1 MTPKNLLRQIVVV
14 FAVLSIAL
22 PAAGQGKWWQSEEYK
37 RELRLT
43 PEQSKKLEE
52 VFQASVP
59 TLKSL
64 KKTLDQAESEF
75 ERLLERGD
83 DGSVMDQVERVE
95 AARAELNKSHT
106 MMMLRMKR
114 VLTAEQWARFN
125 AMHQTAERE
134 QVTFDRLFQTTGLNR
149 FYKTS

>member
-1 MTPKNLLRQIVVV
+1 MTPKNLLRQFVVS
-14 FAVLSIAL
+14 FAVLVAVAL
-22 PAAGQGKWWQSEEYK
+22 PAAGQGKWWQSEEYI

-52 VFQASVP
+52 VFQASIP

-114 VLTAEQWARFN
+114 VLTTEQWTRFN

-134 QVTFDRLFQTTGLNR
+134 RTRSNAR
-149 FYKTS
+149 K

>member
-1 MTPKNLLRQIVVV
+1 MTPKNLLRQIVVL
-14 FAVLSIAL
+14 FAVLAIAL
-22 PAAGQGKWWQSEEYK
+22 PAAGQGKWWQSEDYR

-43 PEQSKKLEE
+43 TEQSKKLEE

-64 KKTLDQAESEF
+64 KKALDQAESEF

-114 VLTAEQWARFN
+114 VLTTEQWTKFN

-134 QVTFDRLFQTTGLNR
+134 RIRSNAR
-149 FYKTS
+149 K

>member
-1 MTPKNLLRQIVVV
+1 MTPKNLLKLVVV
-14 FAVLSIAL
+14 SFALLIPAL

-37 RELRLT
+37 RELKLT
-43 PEQSKKLEE
+43 AEQSKKLDE

-64 KKTLDQAESEF
+64 KKSLDQAESEF

-95 AARAELNKSHT
+95 AARAELNKQHT
-106 MMMLRMKR
+106 LMMLRMKR
-114 VLTAEQWARFN
+114 VLTTDQWAKFN

-134 QVTFDRLFQTTGLNR
+134 RTRSSAR
-149 FYKTS
+149 K

>member
-1 MTPKNLLRQIVVV
+1 MTPKNLLRQIVVS
-14 FAVLSIAL
+14 FAVLVAVAL

-43 PEQSKKLEE
+43 SEQSKKLEE
-52 VFQASVP
+52 IFQAAVP

-64 KKTLDQAESEF
+64 KKSLDSAESEF

-106 MMMLRMKR
+106 LMMLRMKR
-114 VLTAEQWARFN
+114 VLTAEQWTKFN

-134 QVTFDRLFQTTGLNR
+134 RPRSTAQ
-149 FYKTS
+149 K

>member
-1 MTPKNLLRQIVVV
+1 MTPKNLLRQIVCV
-14 FAVLSIAL
+14 FAVLAIAL

-134 QVTFDRLFQTTGLNR
+134 RTR
-149 FYKTS
+149 TSARK

>member
-1 MTPKNLLRQIVVV
+1 MTPKNLLRQSVVS
-14 FAVLSIAL
+14 FAVLVAVAL
-22 PAAGQGKWWQSEEYK
+22 PAAGQGKWWQSEEYI

-114 VLTAEQWARFN
+114 VLTTEQWTKFN

-134 QVTFDRLFQTTGLNR
+134 RTRSNAR
-149 FYKTS
+149 K

>member
-1 MTPKNLLRQIVVV
+1 MTPKLLLRQIVVS
-14 FAVLSIAL
+14 FAVLLTLAL

-37 RELRLT
+37 RELKLT
-43 PEQSKKLEE
+43 TEQSKRLED
-52 VFQASVP
+52 VFQAAVP

-64 KKTLDQAESEF
+64 KKALDQAESEF

-106 MMMLRMKR
+106 LMMLKMKR
-114 VLTAEQWARFN
+114 VLTAEQWTKFN

-134 QVTFDRLFQTTGLNR
+134 RTRSNA
-149 FYKTS
+149 KK

>member
-1 MTPKNLLRQIVVV
+1 MTPKNLLRQFVVS
-14 FAVLSIAL
+14 FAVLVAVAS
-22 PAAGQGKWWQSEEYK
+22 PAAGQGKWWQSEEYI

-64 KKTLDQAESEF
+64 KKALDQAESEF

-114 VLTAEQWARFN
+114 VLTTEQWTKFN

-134 QVTFDRLFQTTGLNR
+134 RTRSNAR
-149 FYKTS
+149 K

>member
-1 MTPKNLLRQIVVV
+1 MTPKNLLRQFVVS
-14 FAVLSIAL
+14 FAVLVAVAL
-22 PAAGQGKWWQSEEYK
+22 PAAGQGKWWQSEEYI

-64 KKTLDQAESEF
+64 KKALDQAESEF

-114 VLTAEQWARFN
+114 VLTTEQWTKFN

-134 QVTFDRLFQTTGLNR
+134 RTPVSYTHLRAHETPE
-149 FYKTS
+149 

>member
-1 MTPKNLLRQIVVV
+1 MTPKNLLRSVVV
-14 FAVLSIAL
+14 SFAVLSIAV
-22 PAAGQGKWWQSEEYK
+22 PVAGQGKWWQSEEYK

-43 PEQSKKLEE
+43 TEQSKKLEE

-64 KKTLDQAESEF
+64 KKALDQAESEF

-114 VLTAEQWARFN
+114 VLTTEQWTKFN

-134 QVTFDRLFQTTGLNR
+134 RIR
-149 FYKTS
+149 SSARK

>member
-1 MTPKNLLRQIVVV
+1 MTPKNLLRKFVVS
-14 FAVLSIAL
+14 FAVLVAVAL
-22 PAAGQGKWWQSEEYK
+22 PAAGQGKWWQSEEYI

-64 KKTLDQAESEF
+64 KKALDQAESEF

-114 VLTAEQWARFN
+114 VLTTEQWTKFN

-134 QVTFDRLFQTTGLNR
+134 RTRSNAR
-149 FYKTS
+149 K

>member
-1 MTPKNLLRQIVVV
+1 MTPKTLLRQIATVWVVV
-14 FAVLSIAL
+14 ACVV
-22 PAAGQGKWWQSEEYK
+22 PVAAQGKWWQSEEYR

-43 PEQSKKLEE
+43 SEQSKRLEDI
-52 VFQASVP
+52 FQAAVP

-64 KKTLDQAESEF
+64 KKALDQAESEF

-106 MMMLRMKR
+106 LMMLKMKR
-114 VLTAEQWARFN
+114 VLTADQWARFT
-125 AMHQTAERE
+125 AMHQAAERE
-134 QVTFDRLFQTTGLNR
+134 RSRSNGR
-149 FYKTS
+149 K

>member
-1 MTPKNLLRQIVVV
+1 MTPKNLLRLFVVS
-14 FAVLSIAL
+14 FALLVPAL

-37 RELRLT
+37 RELKLT
-43 PEQSKKLEE
+43 AEQSKKLEE

-64 KKTLDQAESEF
+64 KKSLDQAESEF

-95 AARAELNKSHT
+95 AARAELNKQHT
-106 MMMLRMKR
+106 LMMLRMKR
-114 VLTAEQWARFN
+114 VLTTEQWAKFN

-134 QVTFDRLFQTTGLNR
+134 RTRSSAR
-149 FYKTS
+149 K

>member
-1 MTPKNLLRQIVVV
+1 MTPKNLLRQFVVS
-14 FAVLSIAL
+14 FAVLVAVAL

-43 PEQSKKLEE
+43 PEQSKKLED
-52 VFQASVP
+52 VFQAAVP

-64 KKTLDQAESEF
+64 KKALDQAESEF

-106 MMMLRMKR
+106 LMMLKMKR
-114 VLTAEQWARFN
+114 VLTAEQWAKFN

-134 QVTFDRLFQTTGLNR
+134 RNR
-149 FYKTS
+149 SNGRK

>member
-1 MTPKNLLRQIVVV
+1 MTPKNLLRQFVVS
-14 FAVLSIAL
+14 FAVLVAVAL
-22 PAAGQGKWWQSEEYK
+22 PAAGQGKWWQSEEYQ

-64 KKTLDQAESEF
+64 KKALDQAESEF

-114 VLTAEQWARFN
+114 VLTTEQWTRFN

-134 QVTFDRLFQTTGLNR
+134 RIR
-149 FYKTS
+149 SSARK

>member
-1 MTPKNLLRQIVVV
+1 MTPKNLLRQIVVS
-14 FAVLSIAL
+14 FAVLAIAL

-64 KKTLDQAESEF
+64 KKALDQAESEF

-134 QVTFDRLFQTTGLNR
+134 RTR
-149 FYKTS
+149 TSARK

>member
-1 MTPKNLLRQIVVV
+1 MTPKNLLRLFVVS
-14 FAVLSIAL
+14 FALLVTAL
-22 PAAGQGKWWQSEEYK
+22 PAAGQGKWWQSEDYK
-37 RELRLT
+37 RELKLT
-43 PEQSKKLEE
+43 PEQSKKLED

-64 KKTLDQAESEF
+64 KKSLVQAESEF

-114 VLTAEQWARFN
+114 VLTTEQWTKFN

-134 QVTFDRLFQTTGLNR
+134 RTRSNAR
-149 FYKTS
+149 K

>member
-1 MTPKNLLRQIVVV
+1 MTPKNLLRQLVVS
-14 FAVLSIAL
+14 FAVLVAVAL

-64 KKTLDQAESEF
+64 KKALDQAESEF

-114 VLTAEQWARFN
+114 VLTADQWAKFN
-125 AMHQTAERE
+125 AMHQTAER
-134 QVTFDRLFQTTGLNR
+134 DRIRSNER
-149 FYKTS
+149 K

>member
-1 MTPKNLLRQIVVV
+1 MTPKNLLRQFVVS
-14 FAVLSIAL
+14 FAVLVAVAL
-22 PAAGQGKWWQSEEYK
+22 PAAGQGKWWQSEEYI

-114 VLTAEQWARFN
+114 VLTTEQWTKFN

-134 QVTFDRLFQTTGLNR
+134 RTRSNAR
-149 FYKTS
+149 K

>member
-1 MTPKNLLRQIVVV
+1 MTPKNLLRQLFVS
-14 FAVLSIAL
+14 FAVLVAVAL
-22 PAAGQGKWWQSEEYK
+22 PAAGQGKWWQSEEYI

-114 VLTAEQWARFN
+114 VLTTEQWTKFN

-134 QVTFDRLFQTTGLNR
+134 RTRSNAR
-149 FYKTS
+149 K